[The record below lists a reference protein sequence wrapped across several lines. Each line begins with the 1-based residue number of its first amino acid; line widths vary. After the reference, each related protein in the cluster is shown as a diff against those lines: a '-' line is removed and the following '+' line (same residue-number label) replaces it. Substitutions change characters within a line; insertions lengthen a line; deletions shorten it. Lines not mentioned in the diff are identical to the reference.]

1 MKICRTI
8 QGDNVS
14 GRRQQPQGK
23 KLEGTVWKKFLGGGG
38 QNPRMASLWRNSLRN
53 NAGLRWAVIKK
64 NAESVFPE
72 GTFLMRQSQ
81 RVGRGQS

>member
-1 MKICRTI
+1 
-8 QGDNVS
+8 
-14 GRRQQPQGK
+14 
-23 KLEGTVWKKFLGGGG
+23 
-38 QNPRMASLWRNSLRN
+38 MASLWRNSLRN